1 MDINTVVFFCLEL
14 DACKYD
20 MSGTAL
26 PVNGSR
32 CMNAGQC
39 VNGTQPFALG
49 NFSCQCA
56 MGYYGALCQNG
67 RNTKVRLI

>member
-1 MDINTVVFFCLEL
+1 
-14 DACKYD
+14 